1 VSEVDG
7 GVDKRCEEEEVT
19 PEEMRKRD
27 PVSRQSKAEEAE
39 DEGT

>member
-1 VSEVDG
+1 MQEREGECEVGG

-27 PVSRQSKAEEAE
+27 SVLGQS
-39 DEGT
+39 